1 MPMTFGVRLSA
12 LIVRAGISQTDLAE
26 RIGVTP
32 GAVSRWVSDEW
43 PPGWDN
49 LARLADAFGMS
60 VSGLLSGVR
69 VEARD

>member
-1 MPMTFGVRLSA
+1 MTFGARLA
-12 LIVRAGISQTDLAE
+12 GLIARAGISQAELAL
-26 RIGVTP
+26 RIGVTQ

-49 LARLADAFGMS
+49 LARLADEFGMS
-60 VSGLLSGVR
+60 VSGLLSGVH